1 VDKVFKRKYITEKLY
16 LYKKKEKYLNKIKSY
31 IEKGKSIIEECNKN
45 QNKSL
50 LINDYINI
58 EKMIDNMN
66 KIKENM
72 DMNSSNYDKIE
83 FISNADNIF

>member
-1 VDKVFKRKYITEKLY
+1 VDKVFKRKYITEKLD
-16 LYKKKEKYLNKIKSY
+16 LYKEKDKYLNKIKSY
-31 IEKGKSIIEECNKN
+31 IEKWKSINEECNKN

-58 EKMIDNMN
+58 EKMIDNIN

-72 DMNSSNYDKIE
+72 DIN
-83 FISNADNIF
+83 

>member
-1 VDKVFKRKYITEKLY
+1 MDKVFKRKYITEKLD

-31 IEKGKSIIEECNKN
+31 IEKGKSINEECNKN
-45 QNKSL
+45 HNKSL

-58 EKMIDNMN
+58 EKMIDNIN

-72 DMNSSNYDKIE
+72 DIN
-83 FISNADNIF
+83 

>member
-1 VDKVFKRKYITEKLY
+1 MDEAFKRKYITEKLDI
-16 LYKKKEKYLNKIKSY
+16 YKEKDKYLNKIKSY
-31 IEKGKSIIEECNKN
+31 IEKWKSINEECNKN

-58 EKMIDNMN
+58 EKMIDNIN

-72 DMNSSNYDKIE
+72 DIN
-83 FISNADNIF
+83 